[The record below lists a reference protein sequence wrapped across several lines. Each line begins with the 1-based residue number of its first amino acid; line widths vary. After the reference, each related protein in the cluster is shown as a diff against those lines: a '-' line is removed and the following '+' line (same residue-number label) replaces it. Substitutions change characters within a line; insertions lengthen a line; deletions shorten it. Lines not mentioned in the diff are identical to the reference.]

1 MLNLTAKI
9 AVERGNFDADFSN
22 LAKTGGQL
30 CLPLNLTRKSGRLAF
45 RRPNNGHKRNFKRI
59 YLIKIQNDLSCSAA
73 TRARLSA
80 SIKAKAD
87 LIIALAWM
95 GKF

>member
-9 AVERGNFDADFSN
+9 AVERGKFDADFSN

-59 YLIKIQNDLSCSAA
+59 YLIKTQSYSAA
-73 TRARLSA
+73 AQIRLSA
-80 SIKAKAD
+80 SIKTKAD
-87 LIIALAWM
+87 LITALAWM